1 MLLAGMLAVL
11 PCAAFAQAQPAPQ
24 PTKTDVTINTAG
36 GFARIVFNFAQT
48 NEADIRMSSGVLVIT
63 FRNPVEID
71 VTRLFMSNGY
81 VSAARRDP
89 DGKGVRLALL
99 QNVRVSS
106 MVAGERFFVDLLPDS
121 WTAAAPPLPKE
132 VVEDLARRAREAEKR
147 SQQTQVAAKQR
158 VAAATRVRVSRQPT
172 FTRYV
177 FELPEFISV
186 NADRGKD
193 KLTLAFDAVL
203 RFDMADAKASQ
214 PPVVQSIETKFSESS
229 TSVIISLI
237 GKADIRSFRE
247 DNNYVVDVVT
257 SGPSGRPNDAVVPDA
272 SKSEPAASL
281 EPKPD
286 IGLSLSIESVIEKKE
301 PPRAIVLPKPSLP
314 ESPARAPNADA
325 TPARAPNADATPA
338 KPAAATAPRAVPPP
352 PMAAAPP
359 NNVPAAQTIQNVPQD
374 PKGIVPVG
382 LQQRTDSI
390 VLTMPFAVPTPA
402 AVFTRAD
409 TLWLV
414 FDTGAPLDAA
424 AVAHDSLRDATVV
437 QEGDLQ
443 IVRLKLDR
451 PRLVS
456 VALEDA
462 TWTIHLADAVV
473 VPAQPLAVM
482 RNVTNTPRASAHV
495 PFEDPRAMHRIE
507 DPEIGD
513 ALVVV
518 TAMGP
523 PRGIPKTQDFVDF
536 RTLASAQG
544 VVIQPLADD
553 LKVELAGDRV
563 MIGRPSGLTL
573 TSAAPV
579 GAAGPRTGVLRP
591 VMFDPQQWGFDRQA
605 SFLGRSTSLITAAAQ
620 ASEAKRPNARLELA
634 RFYFARDMY
643 PEAKGVLDVALVDN
657 KPDVEDTTGLVMR
670 GVAKILMGR
679 PDEGLKDINHPVV
692 GTQNDAPLWRALA
705 SAKQGKW
712 AEARDGFRKIE
723 VAVGMLPIELQR
735 ELLKEAVRA
744 SIEVGDFAAAAN
756 QLNDFETLGVQP
768 DAQPW
773 HWMLSGRIHEGLG
786 RSGDALVSYRAA
798 ADSADRASAAQARLR
813 ETTLRYKLGDL
824 KRPDVITD
832 LETLTA
838 TWRGDESEI
847 EALQLLAKLY
857 IEEGRYRDAFNIMR
871 VAVKVH
877 PHSEQTRGIQEDAA
891 STFDKLFLG
900 GKVDSLPAID
910 ALSLFYDFR
919 ELIPIGR
926 RGDEM
931 IRRLT
936 DRLVLVDLLGQAAE
950 LLQHQID
957 HRLQGAAR
965 AQVATRLAAIYLIN
979 RKPERAI
986 QVLKSTRSNE
996 LSTEI
1001 RSQRLLLEARALSD
1015 TGRAQVA
1022 LEVVEN
1028 IDGPEAVRA
1037 RSDILWGAKRFR
1049 EAAEQLELLYGDR
1062 WRDWTPLND
1071 TERREVLRAALGYNF
1086 GEDTIGLER
1095 FREKFGPV
1103 MLQGPDRKAFEIVTA
1118 PMLAVSEEFN
1128 QIARTIAAV
1137 DTLDQFLRDI
1147 RARAAEMT
1155 PPSAQSGRPMSHSRL
1170 RDADMT
1176 PTGSILG
1183 PQSTSDEPGAG
1194 SYEE

>member
-1 MLLAGMLAVL
+1 MMLAGALAVL
-11 PCAAFAQAQPAPQ
+11 PGAAFAQAPPAPQ
-24 PTKTDVTINTAG
+24 PIKTDVTINTTG
-36 GFARIVFNFAQT
+36 GFARIVFNFAQA

-63 FRNPVEID
+63 FKNSIEID
-71 VTRLFMSNGY
+71 VTRLFMSNAY
-81 VSAARRDP
+81 ISAARRDP

-121 WTAAAPPLPKE
+121 WTAAPPPLPKE
-132 VVEDLARRAREAEKR
+132 VVEDLARRARDAEKLA
-147 SQQTQVAAKQR
+147 QTQGATKQR
-158 VAAATRVRVSRQPT
+158 VAVPARVRVSRQPT
-172 FTRYV
+172 FTRYI
-177 FELPEFISV
+177 FQLPEFISV

-193 KLTLAFDAVL
+193 KLTLVFDAVV
-203 RFDMADAKASQ
+203 RFDLADAKASQ
-214 PPVVQSIETKFSESS
+214 PSVVQSIDTKSTETT

-247 DNNYVVDVVT
+247 DNNYVVDVLT
-257 SGPSGRPNDAVVPDA
+257 SGPSGKPDDAPGDRSDSGTDA
-272 SKSEPAASL
+272 KS
-281 EPKPD
+281 D
-286 IGLSLSIESVIEKKE
+286 IGLSLNIENVLEKKE
-301 PPRAIVLPKPSLP
+301 PARGIVLPKPSQA
-314 ESPARAPNADA
+314 EPARAPIAVPNADA
-325 TPARAPNADATPA
+325 TPP
-338 KPAAATAPRAVPPP
+338 KSAAAAAPRAVPPP
-352 PMAAAPP
+352 PVAAATPKI
-359 NNVPAAQTIQNVPQD
+359 VPATQNVQTTPQD
-374 PKGIVPVG
+374 PKGLVPVG
-382 LQQRTDSI
+382 MQPRADSI
-390 VLTMPFAVPTPA
+390 VLTVPFAVPTPA

-414 FDTGAPLDAA
+414 FDTAAPIDAA
-424 AVAHDSLRDATVV
+424 AVTHDSLRDATVM
-437 QEGDLQ
+437 QQGDRQ
-443 IVRLKLDR
+443 IVRLKLER

-456 VALEDA
+456 VALEA
-462 TWTIHLADAVV
+462 TTWTIHLADAVV

-482 RNVTNTPRASAHV
+482 RNVSNTPRASAHV
-495 PFEDPRAMHRIE
+495 PFEDPRQMHRIE
-507 DPEIGD
+507 DPEVGD

-553 LKVELAGDRV
+553 LKIELAGDRV

-579 GAAGPRTGVLRP
+579 GTAGPRTGAMRP

-605 SFLGRSTSLITAAAQ
+605 SFLGRSTSLVTAAAQ
-620 ASEAKRPNARLELA
+620 AAEAKRANARMELA

-643 PEAKGVLDVALVDN
+643 AEAKGVLDVALIDS

-744 SIEVGDFAAAAN
+744 SVEVGDFAAAAS
-756 QLNDFETLGVQP
+756 QLNDYETLGVQP

-773 HWMLSGRIHEGLG
+773 HSMLSGRIHEGLG

-798 ADSADRASAAQARLR
+798 ADSSDRASAAQARLR

-857 IEEGRYRDAFNIMR
+857 IEEGRYRDAFNVMR
-871 VAVKVH
+871 LAVKVH
-877 PHSEQTRGIQEDAA
+877 PHSEQTRSIQEDAA

-986 QVLKSTRSNE
+986 QVLKNTRSNE

-1015 TGRAQVA
+1015 TGRPQVA

-1028 IDGPEAVRA
+1028 IDGPEAIRA

-1049 EAAEQLELLYGDR
+1049 EAAEQLEVLYGDR

-1086 GEDTIGLER
+1086 AEDAIGLER

-1118 PMLAVSEEFN
+1118 PMLTASEEFN

-1155 PPSAQSGRPMSHSRL
+1155 PPSAQSGRPMSQSRL
-1170 RDADMT
+1170 RRDADMS
-1176 PTGSILG
+1176 PTGSIGG
-1183 PQSTSDEPGAG
+1183 PESSDEPGAG
-1194 SYEE
+1194 SYNESDAGSYNP